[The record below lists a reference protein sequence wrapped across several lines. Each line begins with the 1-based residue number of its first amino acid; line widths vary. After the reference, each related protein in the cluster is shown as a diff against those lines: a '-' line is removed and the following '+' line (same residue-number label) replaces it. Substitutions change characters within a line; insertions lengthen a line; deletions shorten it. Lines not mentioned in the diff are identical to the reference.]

1 VAARVCPICKKKVS
15 ARLVVAY
22 SDTLECPNC
31 HSPLR
36 LADSSRITGA
46 FFGLA
51 VGFLVWSYAAPGD
64 GNMGWVM
71 PIVYSFLAYSAA
83 YAIYLMA
90 FGEIETRTADPETMP
105 VEAAAAHGLGGGHH

>member
-1 VAARVCPICKKKVS
+1 
-15 ARLVVAY
+15 LVVAY
-22 SDTLECPNC
+22 SDSLECPNC

-64 GNMGWVM
+64 GNMGWVT
-71 PIVYSFLAYSAA
+71 PIVYSFLAYSVA
-83 YAIYLMA
+83 YVIYLMA
-90 FGEIETRTADPETMP
+90 FGEIGTRTAEPEALP
-105 VEAAAAHGLGGGHH
+105 VAAVAAPGHGGGHH